1 VARGTRITG
10 APRLI
15 ASPDDLAEPA
25 CGPPGRGGP
34 DEGFLTGSLLAGAG
48 GYVFHF
54 ATGRLLGPA
63 QYAVVASAVASLY
76 LLNLP
81 ALVIQTVSA
90 RFTSVAAGKGQ
101 LGSVPALLL
110 QLTGMGLGAGVVV
123 AAALIVFRGPLSD
136 YLQVSDRRVIYALA
150 AASLVAL
157 LVSVTR
163 GALQGLRRFV
173 ALSINVVLDM
183 GVRVAGAVGMILAG
197 FGALGGV
204 LALVAGP
211 AVAYAESLFLFK
223 ALQGQPLGDRAA
235 LGQVG
240 RYAALTTVAAVGTT
254 YLYNADVVL
263 SKHYLVAQAAGI
275 YAAASVLG
283 RVVYFLGLTVAQ
295 VMFPE
300 VATLHAKDQPH
311 FHVVDL
317 SLGLIA
323 AFGVGLTV
331 LYAVAPGLVLLP
343 YGGAFNP
350 VRQYL
355 WPFALALGL
364 LAVSNLLINYFLSI
378 GSARFAFPLIGAC
391 LLESGLIVNFHAGVG
406 QILWMVVITMT
417 ALATVLSAMYGA
429 ERFRSNSFLGS
440 VPSS

>member
-1 VARGTRITG
+1 MI
-10 APRLI
+10 
-15 ASPDDLAEPA
+15 SPDRAA
-25 CGPPGRGGP
+25 GPGGV
-34 DEGFLTGSLLAGAG
+34 FNRLSSNRLLRSNAIYLTGSLVAGAG

-81 ALVIQTVSA
+81 ALVVQTVSA
-90 RFTSVAAGKGQ
+90 RFTSIAAGRGQ
-101 LGSVPALLL
+101 LGSVPGLLL
-110 QLTGMGLGAGVVV
+110 QLSGLGLGVGVVV
-123 AAALIVFRGPLSD
+123 AAGLVILRGPLSA
-136 YLQVSDRRVIYALA
+136 YLQLSDQRVIYALA
-150 AASLVAL
+150 AASLLAV

-183 GVRVAGAVGMILAG
+183 SVRVAGAVGMILAG
-197 FGALGGV
+197 LGALGGV
-204 LALVAGP
+204 LAIVAGP
-211 AVAYAESLFLFK
+211 AAAYAESLFLFK
-223 ALQGQPLGDRAA
+223 ALRGEPLGERTD
-235 LGQVG
+235 LSQVG

-317 SLGLIA
+317 SLGLLA
-323 AFGVGLTV
+323 AFGVGLTL

-343 YGGAFNP
+343 YGSAFNP

-364 LAVSNLLINYFLSI
+364 LAISNLLITYFLSI
-378 GSARFAFPLIGAC
+378 GSSRFTIPLMGAC
-391 LLESGLIVNFHAGVG
+391 LLETGLIANFHAGVG

-417 ALATVLSAMYGA
+417 VLAAALSGMYGV
-429 ERFRSNSFLGS
+429 ERFRAHSYLGK